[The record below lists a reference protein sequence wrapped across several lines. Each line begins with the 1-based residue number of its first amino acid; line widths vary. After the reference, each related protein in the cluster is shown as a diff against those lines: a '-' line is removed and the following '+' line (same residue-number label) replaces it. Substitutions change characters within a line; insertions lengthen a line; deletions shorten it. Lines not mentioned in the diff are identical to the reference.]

1 MRLEVGGTHN
11 FREAAPGAIRP
22 GVLYR
27 ADALHRLTRDG
38 RARLV
43 ELGVRRVIDLRSD
56 FDRRVGGRDRLRG
69 VGAELLRFPIHAG
82 RADPSTIEIR
92 RVYRAIV
99 ADNGEA
105 FGAAVRAIADADG
118 AVVVHC
124 TAGKDRTGLVIA
136 FSLLAIGLDTDTVA
150 ADYALTQAN
159 LAGEWTERMLR
170 KVRRFR
176 VPVSEALLEVL
187 AHSPEPVLRDTLD
200 WVAAEYGGVTGYL
213 ASVGVGEDVIARLR
227 ARLALEPA
235 ASGPEREP
243 GTA

>member
-1 MRLEVGGTHN
+1 MTSAPL
-11 FREAAPGAIRP
+11 AAPPVPAAPAPRTPREYDPIS
-22 GVLYR
+22 
-27 ADALHRLTRDG
+27 
-38 RARLV
+38 AR
-43 ELGVRRVIDLRSD
+43 
-56 FDRRVGGRDRLRG
+56 
-69 VGAELLRFPIHAG
+69 
-82 RADPSTIEIR
+82 T
-92 RVYRAIV
+92 
-99 ADNGEA
+99 
-105 FGAAVRAIADADG
+105 
-118 AVVVHC
+118 VH
-124 TAGKDRTGLVIA
+124 L
-136 FSLLAIGLDTDTVA
+136 SLLAIGLDTDTVA